1 MELQKE
7 WQAEAYKIMAKYP
20 KEEGEQEYYM
30 YYDVDVPKMLNTM
43 ATEMLKAVEA
53 LVNSEIAS
61 LQKEHDR
68 SNDLQNQAYIN
79 SQISAIKL
87 LYFKLN
93 FLKPLTDV

>member
-7 WQAEAYKIMAKYP
+7 WLDRAEKQWSYEAHDIMMQGDKP
-20 KEEGEQEYYM
+20 IWEHGFGKG
-30 YYDVDVPKMLNTM
+30 

-68 SNDLQNQAYIN
+68 SNDLQNQSNIN
-79 SQISAIKL
+79 QQISAIKL

>member
-7 WQAEAYKIMAKYP
+7 WKTEANKVAKANYGAYD
-20 KEEGEQEYYM
+20 KEGIEDFAIGFEQG
-30 YYDVDVPKMLNTM
+30 

-61 LQKEHDR
+61 LEKEHDR
-68 SNDLQNQAYIN
+68 SNDLQNQSN
-79 SQISAIKL
+79 LNQQISAIKL